1 MRYQSL
7 IVAAALTI
15 SVGATA
21 KDYKYWQDPNL
32 YEVNRVPM
40 TATFQSSAESVL
52 SLNTDWKFQWFESF
66 GQQQEDFY
74 MQDVDDTEW
83 GVMPVPGIW
92 ELNGYGDPIY
102 VNIPYAWVSFYK
114 NNPPYVPE
122 EHNHVGQ
129 YRQSFVVPA
138 DWKGQ
143 DIFFTVGSATSNL
156 RLWVNGKFVGYSE
169 DSKLAAKFDITKFVK
184 PGEENHFAMEIMRW
198 CDGTYLECQDF
209 WRLCGI
215 ARGAWLSANP
225 KSRIQDIHIV
235 ADMDGVVNIDVEA
248 TKGIASVKAE
258 IKNAEKTIWSC
269 TSQVVK
275 GVASIDDKVASPR
288 LWSAEEPNLY
298 TLVVAA
304 LDSKGTE
311 MDHGSLKFG
320 FRTVQIVNNQL
331 LVNGQPVLIK
341 GVDRHEMSPFGGY
354 VVTEQ
359 EMIRDIQIFKELNIN
374 TVRTS
379 HYPNDPRWY
388 ELCDEYGIYVWDE
401 ADVESHGM
409 GYGLETLAKNPLFKA
424 AHLDRFSRMVKRDF
438 NHPSIIIWS
447 YGNEGGDGPNF
458 VQDYEWIKKYDPSRV
473 TAYERAQK
481 SAHTDIFCPMYL
493 SPEGCV
499 KYLENPHDKPL
510 IQCEYA
516 HAMGNSMGNLKDYW
530 DLVRKY
536 PDYQGGCIW
545 DFEDQALY
553 KPMDKS
559 LAGTDHIFAFGGDYN
574 AFDGSDCSFNCNGVI
589 ASDRTY
595 HPHAYE
601 VAYQYRNIL
610 TSASS
615 EDAANGLVKIYNEN
629 FFVTLAGHNLSWY
642 VEVDGEKVLAGMAQ
656 TPAVQP
662 QSSEDFNLG
671 FKKSDIEAAYGSS
684 IDGHDVYLTVEYTL
698 ARRNG
703 LLPAGSKVSYDQME
717 ISRHE
722 GVNLPYKAEGV
733 LPELKETIM
742 PCFGRALV
750 ENDLGATK
758 NNKKGLFWLYPEMK
772 VVSSETSGNETVIVY
787 DLGGKAK
794 VEMKYIQH
802 EDGVMEV
809 REKLLGVAPSAPDYI
824 FRFGVEFAIDGKYE
838 NIEFLGNG
846 PWENYIDRNSSS
858 LYGKFQQKVDEQYHW
873 GYVRPQE
880 SGTHTE
886 LSYFMLTDRAGDGV
900 LISAPVRFSASALPL
915 SRKQLDMTQKNTE
928 NFHSLELKKLASEN
942 ETTFVNIDLVQE
954 GVGSINSWGA
964 YPMEKYRLK
973 AKAGMEFVFFMMP
986 VKTR

>member
-1 MRYQSL
+1 MRNH
-7 IVAAALTI
+7 IITVTAALAL
-15 SVGATA
+15 SLMANA

-32 YEVNRVPM
+32 FEVNRVPM
-40 TATFQSSAESVL
+40 TATFQSSEESVI
-52 SLNTDWKFQWFESF
+52 SLNTDWKFQWFESM

-74 MQDVDDTEW
+74 RTDLDDSAW
-83 GVMPVPGIW
+83 KQMPVPGIW
-92 ELNGYGDPIY
+92 ELNGYGDPLY
-102 VNIPYAWVSFYK
+102 VNTPYAWVSFYK

-129 YRQSFVVPA
+129 YRQSFTIPA

-143 DIFFTVGSATSNL
+143 DIFFTVGSATSNI
-156 RLWVNGKFVGYSE
+156 RLWVNGKLAGYSQ
-169 DSKLAAKFDITKFVK
+169 DSKLAAKFDITRFVK
-184 PGEENHFAMEIMRW
+184 PGEENQFSMEIMRW

-235 ADMDGVVNIDVEA
+235 ADMDGVVDIDVEA

-258 IKNAEKTIWSC
+258 IKSGENTIWSC
-269 TSQVVK
+269 VSQVIK
-275 GVASIDDKVASPR
+275 GVASIDDSVASPR

-298 TLVVAA
+298 TLVVTGYDA
-304 LDSKGTE
+304 KGAE
-311 MDHGSLKFG
+311 KDCGSLKFG
-320 FRTVQIVNNQL
+320 FRTVQIVGNQL

-341 GVDRHEMSPFGGY
+341 GVDRHEMSPYGGY

-359 EMIRDIQIFKELNIN
+359 EMIRDIQIFKDLNIN

-409 GYGLETLAKNPLFKA
+409 GYGLETLAKNSLFKA

-447 YGNEGGDGPNF
+447 YGNEAGDGPNF
-458 VQDYEWIKKYDPSRV
+458 VQDYEWIKQYDPSRAI
-473 TAYERAQK
+473 AYERAGK
-481 SAHTDIFCPMYL
+481 EAHTEIYCPMYMT
-493 SPEGCV
+493 PDGCV
-499 KYLENPHDKPL
+499 KYLENPHTKPL

-516 HAMGNSMGNLKDYW
+516 HAMGNSVGGLKEYW
-530 DLVRKY
+530 ELVRKY

-553 KPMDKS
+553 KPMDE
-559 LAGTDHIFAFGGDYN
+559 AATGTDHVFAFGGDYN
-574 AFDGSDCSFNCNGVI
+574 SFDGSDCSFNCNGVI
-589 ASDRTY
+589 GTDRTY

-610 TSASS
+610 TSATP
-615 EDAANGLVKIYNEN
+615 EEAADGVVNIYNEN
-629 FFVTLAGHNLSWY
+629 FFTTLGGHNLSWY
-642 VEVDGEKVLAGMAQ
+642 VEVDGEKVLSGMTQA
-656 TPAVQP
+656 PAIQP
-662 QSSEDFNLG
+662 QATESFRLG
-671 FKKSDIEAAYGSS
+671 YRKQDIEKAFGGS

-698 ARRNG
+698 AQKKG
-703 LLPAGSKVSYDQME
+703 LLAAGHKVAYDQME

-722 GVNLPYKAEGV
+722 GVNMAYKPAGV
-733 LPELKETIM
+733 LPELKEAIM
-742 PCFGRALV
+742 PCFGRALN

-758 NNKKGLFWLYPEMK
+758 RHKKEHFWLYPDMK
-772 VVSSETSGNETVIVY
+772 VLSSETIGNETVTAY
-787 DLGGKAK
+787 DVAGKAK
-794 VEMKYIQH
+794 VEMRYIQH

-809 REKLLGVAPSAPDYI
+809 REKFLSVASSAPDYI
-824 FRFGVEFAIDGKYE
+824 FRFGVEFALDGRYE
-838 NIEFLGNG
+838 NVEFLGAG
-846 PWENYIDRNSSS
+846 PWENYIDRNSAALFGRYRQSV
-858 LYGKFQQKVDEQYHW
+858 GEQYHW

-886 LSYFMLTDRAGDGV
+886 LSYLMLTDHEGDGV
-900 LISAPVRFSASALPL
+900 MICAPCRFSASALPL
-915 SRKQLDMTQKNTE
+915 SRRQLDLTLRDTE
-928 NFHSLELKKLASEN
+928 NFHSLELKRTAQQN
-942 ETTFVNIDLVQE
+942 RTTYVNVDLVQS
-954 GVGSINSWGA
+954 GVGATNSWGA
-964 YPMEKYRLK
+964 YPLEQHRIK
-973 AKAGMEFVFFMMP
+973 AKAGMEFVFFMVP